1 MRVFAGLLCVLV
13 LVPSRA
19 SGQTFVLQGSGGLSV
34 LDSAHNLSYG
44 IEPGRHLGFGVG
56 VSPWRRVSLVV
67 EVERT
72 HRADQLQTDARGNVF
87 GFRGATATLAV
98 PQVRVGLFDPDR
110 IGPYGVVGFAAGI
123 SRLNVAPEFPNRVT
137 GDVRALA
144 FGGGLHVPLG
154 ERIAFFADGR
164 MFIGSEAN
172 ELFALMPVRAGLA
185 WRF

>member
-1 MRVFAGLLCVLV
+1 MRTFAGLLCVLV
-13 LVPSRA
+13 LVPSGA

-34 LDSAHNLSYG
+34 LDSAHNLSAG
-44 IEPGRHLGFGVG
+44 IDPGHHFGFGVG
-56 VSPWRRVSLVV
+56 VSPWRRVSLVM

-72 HRADQLQTDARGNVF
+72 HRASQLQTDARGNVF

-98 PQVRVGLFDPDR
+98 PQVRVGLFGPDR
-110 IGPYGVVGFAAGI
+110 VGPYGVVGFAAGT
-123 SRLNVAPEFPNRVT
+123 SRLKATPEFPNRVT
-137 GDVRALA
+137 SDVRALA